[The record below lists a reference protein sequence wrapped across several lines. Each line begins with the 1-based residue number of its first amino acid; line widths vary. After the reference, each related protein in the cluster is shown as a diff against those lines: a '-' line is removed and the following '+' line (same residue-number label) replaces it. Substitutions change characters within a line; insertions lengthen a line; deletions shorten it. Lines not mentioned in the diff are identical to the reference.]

1 MGAPSLLEIFVGMK
15 AAVRAAEALTEPGGC
30 DRGNR
35 RSPYRASEKKHYR
48 KPSFACSGRDTVA
61 AGPWSVTFGP
71 LGHSAPKCARLEI
84 GTAASLD
91 TWSGK
96 PRKRHVLRPGHA
108 HVPTP
113 RPGCRDRQRPQRRS
127 WAVQSNGRATWAL
140 RSC

>member
-61 AGPWSVTFGP
+61 AEPWSVTFGP
-71 LGHSAPKCARLEI
+71 LGHSAEKCVRAEIDKEAFADTSSGRRHKRLSPHR
-84 GTAASLD
+84 GRALALA
-91 TWSGK
+91 
-96 PRKRHVLRPGHA
+96 PRMV
-108 HVPTP
+108 
-113 RPGCRDRQRPQRRS
+113 RS
-127 WAVQSNGRATWAL
+127 WPVFRASKYARARHSAL
-140 RSC
+140 GPANTAT